1 MPQKIQLISIAVP
14 PFSLYSFAHTPERG
28 QQVHPL
34 NSPTRL
40 CYSSKVHMI
49 TTSGRM
55 RIVLHVVMPLNWQ
68 LRRIAQTITT
78 TPFSSDGP
86 HLGPDT

>member
-1 MPQKIQLISIAVP
+1 
-14 PFSLYSFAHTPERG
+14 
-28 QQVHPL
+28 
-34 NSPTRL
+34 
-40 CYSSKVHMI
+40 
-49 TTSGRM
+49 M